1 MLIKVKNPVRLPRG
15 EIPAAGANPG
25 KENDIYAQTN
35 SKLSV
40 LPIIKR
46 SKVMNTRTYSKPSVL
61 RTFKGVK

>member
-25 KENDIYAQTN
+25 KENDIYAQT
-35 SKLSV
+35 
-40 LPIIKR
+40 
-46 SKVMNTRTYSKPSVL
+46 YSKPSVL